1 MLPDNVTITYRDEK
15 ARNTSE
21 ADRGIRYH
29 RIDLS
34 IRRQDASCR
43 RDVAYLD
50 QVEKQLRKLFCF
62 LVYQH
67 PNIDRANSTEIMD
80 AMAGNRNLNPVSLQ
94 DCIAALGVTPVPT
107 LVGNDHAALKA
118 ELDRIKK
125 YRNKLMHGQISGQS
139 IQYAQLE
146 RDIGWI
152 IKWMTAL
159 ADGADEAFGYD
170 GLPRNTFTNAKQAN
184 VVVQKF
190 PFKDGKTFDKWLRA
204 QT

>member
-1 MLPDNVTITYRDEK
+1 MRKLVIPPKLTEEFVTIELIYRSVGK
-15 ARNTSE
+15 T
-21 ADRGIRYH
+21 
-29 RIDLS
+29 
-34 IRRQDASCR
+34 RRVDAMLLTWIK
-43 RDVAYLD
+43 Y
-50 QVEKQLRKLFCF
+50 EKQLRKLFCF

-80 AMAGNRNLNPVSLQ
+80 AMAGNRNLNPASLQ

-139 IQYAQLE
+139 IQSAQLE

-170 GLPRNTFTNAKQAN
+170 GLRRNTFTNAKKAN